1 MTSLRKFER
10 EAIRLLG
17 TSTHYSDTLISLVD
31 SGIVAEYK
39 YTGVGYFL
47 TIKSPELPL
56 IREVLTE
63 PSVVGELAGILCSFI
78 AFVEDHSLT
87 LECYTWVETGIPQD
101 FRDQDIVLRIERA
114 TDIAHSPS
122 NP

>member
-1 MTSLRKFER
+1 MTSLRPFER
-10 EAIRLLG
+10 EAIRLLSG
-17 TSTHYSDTLISLVD
+17 STHYSDTLISLAD
-31 SGIVAEYK
+31 SAIVAEYK

-47 TIKSPELPL
+47 TIKSPSLPL

-63 PSVVGELAGILCSFI
+63 PCVVGELAGIECGFI

-87 LECYTWVETGIPQD
+87 LECYTWAETGIPRD
-101 FRDQDIVLRIERA
+101 FRDQDVVLRI
-114 TDIAHSPS
+114 AHLSENRPSPL